1 MIKADQWKPI
11 GIQAMEDA
19 ALRAVRSETAASVV
33 AGPGAGKTE
42 LLAQRVCFLLQTGT
56 CPTPRRILAISFK
69 RDAASNL
76 QKRVK
81 ERAGALASRFDSFT
95 FDAFSKGI
103 VDRFLPALPQHLRP
117 TDDYEI
123 VSPTKKEVER
133 FLQTLKAPPPDLGTS
148 FQVGSLD
155 ADAFI
160 RNYVVGGPLSVFPR
174 KPTRLEIWAAQQMWD
189 QFLKQTTSQ
198 LTFPMIGRLA
208 EQLLRILPAMAS
220 ALRETYSYVLLD
232 EFQDTTHVQY
242 DFLCTAFLES
252 ASILTA
258 VGDHRQRI
266 MGWAMALD
274 DAFAKFDKD
283 FKAKRELLL
292 MNYRSSPELVRIQ
305 EFLIRALDPSCP
317 IPASARKPSELKDH
331 CQILVFTDHGV
342 EARYLAAR
350 VKATIKQDGVSPR
363 DICILVKQKTDVYA
377 SEILASLEKA
387 GIRAR
392 NESELQDLLTEPV
405 AQLLIAFVKLAVTKR
420 APAEWAQATNI
431 LALARRVDSDSSEMS
446 KIESEVVAIG
456 KRLKQSLASVTDA
469 TALEAVLRKV
479 VTVVGESSL
488 KAIYHQY
495 RRGTFFSKLVV
506 QLSAALWRSYELRM
520 TWPLAVDDVVGK
532 DVLPVMTIHK
542 SKGLEYHTVIF
553 VGLEDS
559 AFWNYKKQSGEDTCT
574 FFVAFSRAKER
585 VLFTFSRQR
594 TTRAT
599 IPHEPQSAS
608 SIRPLY
614 DLLKAAGVK
623 QYGIEQW
630 PPPSKRPA

>member
-1 MIKADQWKPI
+1 MIKADKWKPI
-11 GIQAMEDA
+11 GIPGMEDA

-42 LLAQRVCFLLQTGT
+42 LLAQRVCFLLQTGA

-76 QKRVK
+76 QNRVR

-95 FDAFSKGI
+95 FDAFSKSI
-103 VDRFLPALPQHLRP
+103 VDRFLPALPPHLRP

-123 VSPTKKEVER
+123 VSPRKKDVER
-133 FLQTLKAPPPDLGTS
+133 FLQTLKAPPSNLGTS
-148 FQVGSLD
+148 YQVGSLD
-155 ADAFI
+155 PDAFV
-160 RNYVVGGPLSVFPR
+160 RDYVVGGPLSVSPK
-174 KPTRLEIWAAQQMWD
+174 KPKRVETWAAQQVWK

-208 EQLLRILPAMAS
+208 EQLLRILPAMGR

-242 DFLCTAFLES
+242 DFLCTAFLGS
-252 ASILTA
+252 TSILTA

-274 DAFAKFDKD
+274 DAFARFEKD
-283 FKAKRELLL
+283 FKAKHEVLL

-305 EFLIRALDPSCP
+305 EFLIRGLDPSCA
-317 IPASARKPSELKDH
+317 IPTSAREPSELKDH
-331 CQILVFTDHGV
+331 CQILIFPNHGV

-350 VKATIKQDGVSPR
+350 VKATIKRDGVSPR
-363 DICILVKQKTDVYA
+363 DICILVKQKAEVYA
-377 SEILASLEKA
+377 PEILAALEKA

-405 AQLLIAFVKLAVTKR
+405 AQMLIAFVKLAVTKR
-420 APAEWAQATNI
+420 APTEWAQSTNI
-431 LALARRVDSDSSEMS
+431 LALARRVDSDSAEMS
-446 KIESEVVAIG
+446 KIESEVVSIS
-456 KRLKQSLASVTDA
+456 KRLKQTLPAVTNASN
-469 TALEAVLRKV
+469 LEDVLRKV
-479 VTVVGESSL
+479 VRDVGESNL

-495 RRGTFFSKLVV
+495 RRGTLFSKLIV
-506 QLSAALWRSYELRM
+506 QLSAALWRSYESRK
-520 TWPLAVDDVVGK
+520 TWPLAVDDLVGK
-532 DVLPVMTIHK
+532 DVLPLMTIHK
-542 SKGLEYHTVIF
+542 SKGLEYHTVVF

-599 IPHEPQSAS
+599 MPHESQSAS
-608 SIRPLY
+608 AIRPLY

-623 QYGIEQW
+623 QYGIERW
-630 PPPSKRPA
+630 PPPSKKPA